1 MAYRTHRIAV
11 VTRKGSPPV
20 RELAIAELGTVATFS
35 ILTPVYRPPAKQ
47 FEHCLRSVL
56 RQTSG
61 DWEWVLVDDASGDAQ
76 LSDRLRRLAAAE
88 PRVILHIREQN
99 GGIVAASNDAL
110 ALATGEFVVMLDHD
124 DELEPDALET
134 VAAALREAPD
144 TDYIYSDELAWDK
157 KLGRYIPSF
166 KPAWSLERLRCQN
179 YANHLSVFRRSLVDE
194 LGGWRAGFDGAQDH
208 DLVLR
213 VAERARSIRH
223 IPKVLYRWN
232 ASPDSTVGNAEAK
245 PYAFENGVRA
255 VQEHADRVGLNADV
269 ARADDPGVYRVTR
282 RLETE
287 PKVSV
292 VIPSAA
298 PVGTVFGEERDF
310 LARTVRDLVEAT
322 DYKNLEVIVVPDPE
336 VPSDRLAEIVA
347 IDPQRVSCTPAVPRP
362 FNFSRKVNWGAAWSH
377 GDYILLLNDDIEVR
391 HPEWLRNMV
400 GICRQDDVGAV
411 GAKLSFEDGRV
422 QHAGV
427 FIWGW
432 PGHVGFGLAQEDS
445 GYLSMLAV
453 DRECIAVTGACL
465 LTPRAVFEEVGGFY
479 LGLPSNWNDVD
490 YCLKVRAAGKRI
502 VWTPQASL
510 YHFESITRD
519 PRIQDMERD
528 RFNVRWAH
536 EQWSDPYLSP
546 DKPPAGIEWPLGTSR

>member
-1 MAYRTHRIAV
+1 MA
-11 VTRKGSPPV
+11 
-20 RELAIAELGTVATFS
+20 VATFS

-47 FEHCLRSVL
+47 FEHCIRSVL
-56 RQTSG
+56 AQTTG
-61 DWEWVLVDDASGDAQ
+61 DWEWVLVDDGSGDSQ
-76 LSDRLRRLAAAE
+76 LADRLRRLAASD
-88 PRVILHIREQN
+88 PRVVLHVREEN

-110 ALATGEFVVMLDHD
+110 ARASGEFIVMLDHD
-124 DELEPDALET
+124 DELENDALES
-134 VAAALREAPD
+134 VAAALRDAPD
-144 TDYIYSDELAWDK
+144 ADYIYSDELAWDK
-157 KLGRYIPSF
+157 KLGCYMPFF

-179 YANHLSVFRRSLVDE
+179 YANHLSVFRKSLVDD

-255 VQEHADRVGLNADV
+255 VQEHADRLGLEADV
-269 ARADDPGVYRVTR
+269 TRAEDPGVYRVTR
-282 RLETE
+282 RLTTE

-298 PVGTVFGEERDF
+298 PIGTVFGEERDF
-310 LARTVRDLVEAT
+310 LACTVRDLVEAT
-322 DYKNLEVIVVPDPE
+322 DYANLEIIVVPDPE
-336 VPSDRLAEIVA
+336 VPRERLAEIIA
-347 IDPQRVSCTPAVPRP
+347 IDPRRVTCTPAIPRP
-362 FNFSRKVNWGAAWSH
+362 FNFSRKVNWGAAWSD
-377 GDYILLLNDDIEVR
+377 GDYILLLNDDIAVR

-400 GICRQDDVGAV
+400 GMCQQEDVGAV
-411 GAKLSFEDGRV
+411 GAKLSFEDGRI

-432 PGHVGFGLAQEDS
+432 PGHIGFGLGQDDS

-479 LGLPSNWNDVD
+479 LGLPGNWNDVD
-490 YCLKVRAAGKRI
+490 YCLKVGATGRRI

-528 RFNVRWAH
+528 RFNVRWAYQ
-536 EQWSDPYLSP
+536 QWSDPYLSP